1 MTPGQIQTLEDNRE
15 LWVLMRDHGYLPN
28 GTQHRVQAVVNVYV
42 ALTGS
47 IPNISCPPCLIDAFR
62 HVYNRLDILT
72 KK

>member
-1 MTPGQIQTLEDNRE
+1 MTPGQIQTLEDNRD

-47 IPNISCPPCLIDAFR
+47 IPNSAMIAMAKSFKLVTR
-62 HVYNRLDILT
+62 
-72 KK
+72 